1 MRNLQRLVIFCVV
14 AGLIATFTAPNG
26 NALPIPKDAAFVFA
40 NGTDG
45 YKCFRIPALVQTPDG
60 TLMAFAEGRRNSC
73 NDFGDIQIVM
83 KTSRNHGK
91 SWSPLRVVAT
101 NGNLQA
107 GNPAPVVDTLDTRYP
122 KGRVFL
128 VYNTGDASEAAV
140 RKGNGI
146 RRVWYRTSA
155 DDGASWAEPVEITA
169 SVKLPSWRSYATGP
183 GHALQLTHGTYSG
196 RIVVAANH
204 SEGAAE
210 SAGQTEAHTFFSDDH
225 GRTWHLGATLAWP
238 GSNESTTAQ
247 AHDGAV
253 VMSSRDQ
260 SGKSHAR
267 IIAISSD
274 GAEHWG
280 KSFIAR
286 DLPDP
291 VCQGSMISYALKKDQ
306 TALLFSNAGSTS
318 DRTNLTISVSK
329 DGGTTWPKHTL
340 VYAGPSAYSDIA
352 VISRGRL
359 GILWEYGSNGGILFT
374 ARKIHS
380 LL

>member
-1 MRNLQRLVIFCVV
+1 MRNLQRLITLCSV
-14 AGLIATFTAPNG
+14 AGLVAAFAATTG
-26 NALPIPKDAAFVFA
+26 KALPIPKDAAFVFS

-45 YKCFRIPALVQTPDG
+45 YQCFRIPAIVQTSDG
-60 TLMAFAEGRRNSC
+60 TLMAFAEGRRNGC

-91 SWSPLRVVAT
+91 SWSSLQVVAA

-107 GNPAPVVDTLDTRYP
+107 GNPTPVVDTLDAHYP

-140 RKGNGI
+140 RKGNGT

-155 DDGASWAEPVEITA
+155 DDGATWAEPVEITV

-210 SAGQTEAHTFFSDDH
+210 SAAQTEAHTFFSDDH
-225 GRTWHLGATLAWP
+225 GLTWHLGATLAWP
-238 GSNESTTAQ
+238 GSNESTATEAQ
-247 AHDGAV
+247 DGAV
-253 VMSSRDQ
+253 VMNSRDQ

-267 IIAISSD
+267 ILAISKNGSESWD
-274 GAEHWG
+274 
-280 KSFIAR
+280 KSFVAS

-291 VCQGSMISYALKKDQ
+291 VCQGSMVSYAPKRGQ
-306 TALLFSNAGSTS
+306 TTLLFSNAGSTTG
-318 DRTNLTISVSK
+318 RTNLTISVSR
-329 DGGTTWPKHTL
+329 DGGKTWPKHTL
-340 VYAGPSAYSDIA
+340 VHAGPSAYSDIA
-352 VISRGRL
+352 VISHDTL
-359 GILWEYGSNGGILFT
+359 GILWEYGSDGEILFT
-374 ARKIHS
+374 TRKIHS